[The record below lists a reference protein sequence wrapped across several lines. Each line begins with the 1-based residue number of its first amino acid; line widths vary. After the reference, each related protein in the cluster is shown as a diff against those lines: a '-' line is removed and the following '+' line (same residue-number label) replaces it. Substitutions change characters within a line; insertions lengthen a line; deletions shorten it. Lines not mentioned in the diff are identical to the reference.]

1 MWKWLTFPRD
11 HIYLPLTGTQQ
22 PIEHSQWMGDV
33 SKMSHTLPSIAHFF
47 FTDSLFR
54 ESSYIRTRWAET
66 CIRSS
71 SVLGLLFFFVSS
83 QGLFNPLHQTQLNC
97 ARSIH
102 SHVAF
107 VSSGLTALNHKDAN
121 SNMML
126 RWLLATQPML
136 GESSSVG
143 LQELPLEIL
152 SK

>member
-71 SVLGLLFFFVSS
+71 SVLGLLFFFCFLPGIVQPTAPDSAE
-83 QGLFNPLHQTQLNC
+83 LRKIHPLTRRLCVLRFDCFKPQRCKQQHDAKMAFGNSAN
-97 ARSIH
+97 ARRVIKCW
-102 SHVAF
+102 AT
-107 VSSGLTALNHKDAN
+107 GAALGD
-121 SNMML
+121 SL
-126 RWLLATQPML
+126 
-136 GESSSVG
+136 
-143 LQELPLEIL
+143 
-152 SK
+152 